1 MSTSEEE
8 YFNRLDAEKKAQK
21 QAIDEAV
28 AAAAAEERR
37 RLYHNRCGRCGDMM
51 VAQIFKGVEIDQ
63 CPESRGA
70 VLLDPGELQT
80 LAGEDDSSIIRSVVE
95 ILGFSR

>member
-8 YFNRLDAEKKAQK
+8 YFNRLDAEKKAAMK
-21 QAIDEAV
+21 QAIDEA
-28 AAAAAEERR
+28 AAHAAAEERR

-63 CPESRGA
+63 CPSCGA
-70 VLLDPGELQT
+70 VLLDPGELEQ
-80 LAGEDDSSIIRSVVE
+80 LAGKDESGFFSS
-95 ILGFSR
+95 LFSSNS